1 MNPFALRER
10 RQILCSRRWFRAL
23 KNFSWRYSLAATV
36 LLLSPFDLLAS
47 LGMDMYLPAVP
58 FMPNALGTTASTIQL
73 TLTTYLVM
81 IGAGQLLF
89 GPLSDRLGRRP
100 FYWEVASPTL
110 WRQWAS
116 LLRHRLKSFWGFG
129 FFRLVVP
136 RRALFPHLQQYVTFT
151 QVARKVMSFTA
162 YSDPCWP
169 WSRR

>member
-1 MNPFALRER
+1 MR
-10 RQILCSRRWFRAL
+10 S

-100 FYWEVASPTL
+100 VLLGGGLAYVVASMGLALTSSAEVFL
-110 WRQWAS
+110 G
-116 LLRHRLKSFWGFG
+116 L
-129 FFRLVVP
+129 

-169 WSRR
+169 

>member
-1 MNPFALRER
+1 MR
-10 RQILCSRRWFRAL
+10 S

-100 FYWEVASPTL
+100 VLLGGGLAYVVASMGLALTSSAEVFL
-110 WRQWAS
+110 
-116 LLRHRLKSFWGFG
+116 GFG

-169 WSRR
+169 

>member
-1 MNPFALRER
+1 M
-10 RQILCSRRWFRAL
+10 
-23 KNFSWRYSLAATV
+23 

-100 FYWEVASPTL
+100 VLLGGGLAYVVASMGLALTSSAEVFL
-110 WRQWAS
+110 G
-116 LLRHRLKSFWGFG
+116 LR

-169 WSRR
+169 

>member
-23 KNFSWRYSLAATV
+23 KNFSWRYSLPPRCCCYHRSIYWHHSAWTCTCQQCRLCQTRLVRQRAH
-36 LLLSPFDLLAS
+36 
-47 LGMDMYLPAVP
+47 
-58 FMPNALGTTASTIQL
+58 QL

-100 FYWEVASPTL
+100 VLLGGGLAYVVA
-110 WRQWAS
+110 RQWAS

>member
-36 LLLSPFDLLAS
+36 LLSPFDLLAS

-58 FMPNALGTTASTIQL
+58 FMPNAWYDSEHNSAYADNVLGHDWCRSALVWTA
-73 TLTTYLVM
+73 
-81 IGAGQLLF
+81 IG
-89 GPLSDRLGRRP
+89 PTGRRP